1 MKECVCDA
9 YNSTI
14 CESCFADKGG
24 SCPDVDCAYAC
35 CSSYVPE
42 GDSFSPKYGVT
53 VGSMNYKA
61 KSMNATGGVPGYM
74 SFTIFVLMV
83 GSALAA
89 IAYSSRRSTRN
100 LDASEPLTRSSDFE
114 DMESKGTVST
124 ISFKDRNY
132 VHAELYQ
139 SPTASSVSSVEITPR
154 QYYNPRPSVENLS
167 EVDVL
172 DLPDILEANEMNEDE
187 YVDEMLSVVQEEE
200 DMAEDF
206 DEPSPS
212 DLFESEE
219 IRASIE
225 HYENS

>member
-1 MKECVCDA
+1 
-9 YNSTI
+9 
-14 CESCFADKGG
+14 
-24 SCPDVDCAYAC
+24 
-35 CSSYVPE
+35 
-42 GDSFSPKYGVT
+42 
-53 VGSMNYKA
+53 
-61 KSMNATGGVPGYM
+61 
-74 SFTIFVLMV
+74 
-83 GSALAA
+83 
-89 IAYSSRRSTRN
+89 
-100 LDASEPLTRSSDFE
+100 
-114 DMESKGTVST
+114 MESKGTVST

-187 YVDEMLSVVQEEE
+187 YVEEMLSVVQEEE
-200 DMAEDF
+200 DMAEQDMAEQDMAEEDMAEQYMAEQDMAEDF